1 MSSEDARSLANSLCG
16 FVVAPAGCGKTFL
29 LAEAVSIS
37 DGRQLILT
45 HTHAGVRAIRGHLER
60 RAVPPA
66 KYGVITID
74 GLALRYATSY
84 PTLSG
89 WTTTIPVGSDWQEL
103 RSDALT
109 VFRQKAIRRVLA
121 ASYSGVFVDE
131 YQDCTL
137 GQHLLIQCIAEF
149 LPVRVVG
156 DPLQSIFA
164 AIGKDDFCS
173 WRNVEATFEKVGEL
187 STPHRW
193 LHTNQQLG
201 SWLLSVRQKLIDGKE
216 VDLQNAPLAHLPTT
230 LRKDEGRIKACYALR
245 SKKGESQIGLRKWG
259 AECHHLARFLGGR
272 FRSMETVEC
281 EDLLKW
287 TERIQT
293 SSGIQ
298 RAIEVLDFA
307 EVCIARIPGNIK
319 KMAKQLAKGKV
330 QNPRRKDNQRVLHAI
345 QAVAESPCFELVI
358 ELMDSICGLQDG
370 IVIARRELWTEMKRA
385 IKEFQAN
392 PAISLQQTA
401 WEMRNRLRQF
411 GGRLDRSTLG
421 TPLLVKGLEFDHAV
435 ILDAAEHTDAES
447 LYVSLTRGSKSLTIL
462 SDQAILKRDKPL
474 FVAEPPTR
482 VTTNE

>member
-1 MSSEDARSLANSLCG
+1 MSSEDARTLANSVRGC
-16 FVVAPAGCGKTFL
+16 VVAPAGCGKTFL

-60 RAVPPA
+60 REVPPA

-103 RSDALT
+103 RSDAIT
-109 VFRQKAIRRVLA
+109 VFKQKAIRRVLA
-121 ASYSGVFVDE
+121 ASYSGIFVDE

-137 GQHLLIQCIAEF
+137 GQHSLIQCLAEF

-193 LHTNQQLG
+193 LNTNQQLG
-201 SWLLSVRQKLIDGKE
+201 SWLLSVRKKLIDGE
-216 VDLQNAPLAHLPTT
+216 EIDLQNAPLVHLPTT
-230 LRKDEGRIKACYALR
+230 LRKDEGRIKACYSFR
-245 SKKGESQIGLRKWG
+245 FKKGESQIGLRKWG
-259 AECHHLARFLGGR
+259 AECHHLARFLGGSY
-272 FRSMETVEC
+272 RSMETVEC

-287 TERIQT
+287 TQRIQT
-293 SSGIQ
+293 SRGIQ

-319 KMAKQLAKGKV
+319 KMV
-330 QNPRRKDNQRVLHAI
+330 QNPRRKDNQRVLQAI
-345 QAVAESPCFELVI
+345 HSVAASSSLEIVI
-358 ELMDSICGLQDG
+358 ELMDSICSLQER

-385 IKEFQAN
+385 IKEHQAN
-392 PAISLQQTA
+392 SSISLQQTA

-411 GGRLDRSTLG
+411 GGSLDRSALG
-421 TPLLVKGLEFDHAV
+421 TPLLVKGLEFDHAI
-435 ILDAAEHTDAES
+435 ILDAADHTNAES

-462 SDQAILKRDKPL
+462 SDQAILKRAKPL
-474 FVAEPPTR
+474 FVLEPPT
-482 VTTNE
+482 